1 MAAKL
6 SLAKLMA
13 QVENGEL
20 SAEKAKRYFV
30 IDKTSRVAFSPALRF
45 NPRTVDITGLESS
58 AEAVATALA
67 RDIDLADARARAAER
82 PRSFALKAYGASDAV
97 AAAELGATIL
107 AEGDSWF
114 DLPPFIYP
122 RTLIDFLGRT
132 HRVVTLAKFGDTL
145 ERMIAKKEFVEPLR
159 TGAFKHFLFSGGGN
173 DIVGGGHLEVFLRQF
188 DIGHTDPSDAAWYV
202 NDQFVVALDR
212 VIGLYKELARI
223 VRRESP
229 STKLLVHGYDYA
241 IPQRDG
247 PWLGKGME
255 FRGLHPAHRP
265 ELCRAIVKVM
275 IDAFNARLAL
285 FAQQSGGDV
294 IHVNLRSITGSRE
307 WYDELHAREVATE
320 RFAQAFEG
328 AISP

>member
-13 QVENGEL
+13 QVENGEI
-20 SAEKAKRYFV
+20 SAERAKRYFL
-30 IDKTSRVAFSPALRF
+30 IDKTSRAAFAPSLRF
-45 NPRTVDITGLESS
+45 NPRTVDIAGLESS

-67 RDIDLADARARAAER
+67 RDIDLADARARAAAE
-82 PRSFALKAYGASDAV
+82 PRSFALKAYGAKDAV

-132 HRVVTLAKFGDTL
+132 HRVVTLAKWGDTL
-145 ERMIAKKEFVEPLR
+145 ERMIAKKEFVEPLL
-159 TGAFKHFLFSGGGN
+159 TGAFRHFLFSGGGN
-173 DIVGGGHLEVFLRQF
+173 DIVGGGHLELFLRQF
-188 DIGHTDPSDAAWYV
+188 DIAHTDPSDAPWYV
-202 NDQFVVALDR
+202 NDQFVLALDR
-212 VIGLYKELARI
+212 VMDLYRDLLRI

-241 IPQRDG
+241 LPQRDG

-265 ELCRAIVKVM
+265 ELCHAIIKVM
-275 IDAFNARLAL
+275 IDAFNARLRL
-285 FAQQSGGDV
+285 FAQQSSGDA
-294 IHVNLRSITGSRE
+294 IFVNLRSITGPRE
-307 WYDELHAREVATE
+307 WYDELHAREIATE
-320 RFAQAFEG
+320 RFAQTFNS
-328 AISP
+328 AIGP

>member
-20 SAEKAKRYFV
+20 SAERAKRYFL
-30 IDKTSRVAFSPALRF
+30 IDKTSRAAFSPALRF

-97 AAAELGATIL
+97 AAADLGATIL

-132 HRVVTLAKFGDTL
+132 HRVVTLAKWGDTL
-145 ERMIAKKEFVEPLR
+145 ERMIAKKEFVRPLR

-188 DIGHTDPSDAAWYV
+188 DIAHTNPSDAAWYV
-202 NDQFVVALDR
+202 NDQFVLALDK
-212 VIGLYKELARI
+212 VMGLYRELLRI
-223 VRRESP
+223 VRREAP
-229 STKLLVHGYDYA
+229 STKLLVHGYAYA

-247 PWLGKGME
+247 SWLGEGMQ
-255 FRGLHPAHRP
+255 FRGLHPAYRP
-265 ELCRAIVKVM
+265 ELCRAIIKVM

-285 FAQQSGGDV
+285 FAQQSNGDV
-294 IHVNLRSITGSRE
+294 VHVNLRQLASPDE
-307 WYDELHAREVATE
+307 WFDELHAREIATQ
-320 RFAQAFEG
+320 RFAQAFDNALG
-328 AISP
+328 P